1 MDFLC
6 LKDRIHILP
15 SISIPFYLFSTDCMH
30 VTSEEGD
37 FVYRKHGRLMSKS
50 PLGSKLIEVDPSDP
64 TVCGVYIVTDP
75 NKVVEV
81 TVKYLDVS
89 CEFGGLV
96 GVSSANKIFKKI

>member
-1 MDFLC
+1 M
-6 LKDRIHILP
+6 
-15 SISIPFYLFSTDCMH
+15 Y

-37 FVYRKHGRLMSKS
+37 FIYRKHGKLASKT
-50 PLGSKLIEVDPSDP
+50 PQGVKILEMDVADP
-64 TVCGVYIVTDP
+64 TVCGVYFITDP

-96 GVSSANKIFKKI
+96 GVSLALNFLEPIDF

>member
-1 MDFLC
+1 MLSF
-6 LKDRIHILP
+6 
-15 SISIPFYLFSTDCMH
+15 FSDCMY

-37 FVYRKHGRLMSKS
+37 FVYRKHGRLMSKT
-50 PLGSKLIEVDPSDP
+50 PLGTKIIEVDPSDP

-81 TVKYLDVS
+81 TVKYLDVG

-96 GVSSANKIFKKI
+96 GVSLFFKLHHIKKIYISIFSVC